1 MFTKLKKKVEEDSG
15 ELPKVLTATGSA
27 SNVAALSSSLSGS
40 ANNMSVVG
48 KNSVISNTIPSHS
61 SKESAS
67 ESSLSNDASL
77 PITYNQFASS
87 VNVLSKNHKSS
98 RISTS
103 ELASPTGSTS
113 SQGTACTEDDM
124 LTPEKNLGAIR
135 KKTEPVKLLES
146 KVKELQEQLE
156 QQKEEL
162 KANQT
167 VAMEKLK
174 QAISQKDA
182 DWSIKVQA
190 LEKERLRLEDKLRES
205 QVKLQKFIEKQEDK
219 EELQNFQNQ
228 EMAKIKHLL
237 LISQQQVRSLEDKLK
252 EQNEEVNRAHQ
263 KVRDMEDR
271 ANQLQVQIEQGNKEL
286 AKVRKMEHDKAE
298 LELEVDRLKQEALQ
312 SANRMGHLELT
323 LSDLTD
329 EHDALIHT
337 HQLYKSK
344 TSSILEEKD
353 SYIVHLEERIT
364 LLEKRLEDSSLPN
377 DEKTQSLL
385 TERNHLEK
393 KLEESR
399 QHLNEVKFT
408 WSEKINSLE
417 TQIFHLNKK
426 MGEDS
431 EECTKL
437 EKQVCEFQQKLKETE
452 EEVWSLEE
460 KVQQKDQTL
469 ARLKLQNEEEV
480 KKLILDSQIKQQE
493 LNSQILQLES
503 NFSKMVEEREKEN
516 DEAHRRINELVA
528 VQTEYVEKEIEVER
542 QMTSLEDE
550 NTKLKG
556 ELGKK
561 EKECAILCHNIQSS
575 REEYNKMTATV
586 QELEE
591 KITSHLH
598 SLEDIQKVL
607 KEREVELH
615 NTAQEKDDLMMK
627 SAEYSNQLELLRQEL
642 EEEKILREKEREEG
656 DKTIVE
662 LQVTREKI
670 TELEKQVTEN
680 VENSTRVSELKS
692 VVEDLKVQL
701 TEKTKTIKLQQQR
714 ITDMK
719 KTLQKELRVQRNI
732 DGFQTTDTTEIGS
745 SSHINVR
752 GFQDCSH
759 QQNHLDLNNDDDVNF
774 KYLKHV
780 VFKFMTC
787 REYEFRL
794 NISLGLSQCYC
805 ILTQKKKDL

>member
-1 MFTKLKKKVEEDSG
+1 MFAKLKKKLEEENPG

-27 SNVAALSSSLSGS
+27 SNIAALSSSLSGS

-48 KNSVISNTIPSHS
+48 KSSISSSNTTPSCS
-61 SKESAS
+61 QKESGRWHV
-67 ESSLSNDASL
+67 D
-77 PITYNQFASS
+77 
-87 VNVLSKNHKSS
+87 S
-98 RISTS
+98 R
-103 ELASPTGSTS
+103 EEFGSY
-113 SQGTACTEDDM
+113 QE
-124 LTPEKNLGAIR
+124 
-135 KKTEPVKLLES
+135 KTEPVKLLES

-156 QQKEEL
+156 EKKEEL
-162 KANQT
+162 KANQA

-174 QAISQKDA
+174 QALSQKDA
-182 DWSIKVQA
+182 DWIIKVQA
-190 LEKERLRLEDKLRES
+190 LEKERLRLEDKLQES

-219 EELQNFQNQ
+219 DELQNFQNQ
-228 EMAKIKHLL
+228 EMSKIKHLL

-252 EQNEEVNRAHQ
+252 EQNEEVSQAHK
-263 KVRDMEDR
+263 KVKDMEDI
-271 ANQLQVQIEQGNKEL
+271 ANQLQVQVERGDKEL
-286 AKVRKMEHDKAE
+286 SKVRKMEHDKAE

-353 SYIVHLEERIT
+353 SYIVHLEERVTI
-364 LLEKRLEDSSLPN
+364 LEKRLEDSSLPN
-377 DEKTQSLL
+377 DEKVQSLL
-385 TERNHLEK
+385 SERERLEK

-399 QHLNEVKFT
+399 QHLSEVKST

-437 EKQVCEFQQKLKETE
+437 EKQVCEFQQKLKEKE
-452 EEVWSLEE
+452 EEVWSLDE
-460 KVQQKDQTL
+460 KVQEKDQTL
-469 ARLKLQNEEEV
+469 ARLRIQNEEEV
-480 KKLILDSQIKQQE
+480 KKIILESQIKQQE
-493 LNSQILQLES
+493 LNSLISQLES
-503 NFSKMVEEREKEN
+503 DLSKTMEEREKEN

-528 VQTEYVEKEIEVER
+528 AQTEYVEKEIEVER
-542 QMTSLEDE
+542 QMTFLEDE

-561 EKECAILCHNIQSS
+561 EKECITLCQNVQSH
-575 REEYNKMTATV
+575 REEYNTMTATV

-591 KITSHLH
+591 KITSHLS
-598 SLEDIQKVL
+598 SLEDLQQVL
-607 KEREVELH
+607 KEREVELRS
-615 NTAQEKDDLMMK
+615 TTQEKDNLMMR
-627 SAEYSNQLELLRQEL
+627 STEYSNQLELLRQEL
-642 EEEKILREKEREEG
+642 GEEKMLREKAKEEG
-656 DKTIVE
+656 DKTIGELRVE
-662 LQVTREKI
+662 LQATKEKI

-692 VVEDLKVQL
+692 VVEDLEVQL
-701 TEKTKTIKLQQQR
+701 IEKNKLQQQR
-714 ITDMK
+714 LTDMK

-732 DGFQTTDTTEIGS
+732 DGFQTSDTMEIGSSS

-752 GFQDCSH
+752 GFQDCGH

-787 REYEFRL
+787 REYEAQHLIRAVSVLLHFNPEEERL
-794 NISLGLSQCYC
+794 IKETLNWKMSWFGTKPELPKGRLKTSYARGLYLCRMF
-805 ILTQKKKDL
+805 TQGQAW

>member
-40 ANNMSVVG
+40 ANNMSAIG
-48 KNSVISNTIPSHS
+48 KNSVTPSNNIPSHS

-67 ESSLSNDASL
+67 ESSLSNNASL
-77 PITYNQFASS
+77 PLTCNQLASS
-87 VNVLSKNHKSS
+87 VNVLSKNRKSS

-113 SQGTACTEDDM
+113 SQGTACTEDGM

-190 LEKERLRLEDKLRES
+190 LEKERLRLEDKLQES

-252 EQNEEVNRAHQ
+252 EQNEEVNQAHQ

-271 ANQLQVQIEQGNKEL
+271 ANQLQVQMERGNKEL

-312 SANRMGHLELT
+312 
-323 LSDLTD
+323 
-329 EHDALIHT
+329 
-337 HQLYKSK
+337 

-377 DEKTQSLL
+377 DEKIQSLL

-399 QHLNEVKFT
+399 QHLNEVKST

-431 EECTKL
+431 EECTNL

-493 LNSQILQLES
+493 LNSQISQLES

-642 EEEKILREKEREEG
+642 EEEKILREKEKEEG
-656 DKTIVE
+656 DKTVVE
-662 LQVTREKI
+662 LQATKEKI

-701 TEKTKTIKLQQQR
+701 TEKNKTIKLQQQR

-719 KTLQKELRVQRNI
+719 KTLQKELRVQRNV
-732 DGFQTTDTTEIGS
+732 DGFQTTDSTDIGS

-752 GFQDCSH
+752 GFHDCSH

-787 REYEFRL
+787 REYEAQHLIRAVSVLLHFNPEEERL
-794 NISLGLSQCYC
+794 IKETLNWKMSWFGTKPELPKGRLKTRVSVPS
-805 ILTQKKKDL
+805 

>member
-312 SANRMGHLELT
+312 
-323 LSDLTD
+323 
-329 EHDALIHT
+329 
-337 HQLYKSK
+337 

-787 REYEFRL
+787 REYEAQHLIRAVSVLLHFNPEEERL
-794 NISLGLSQCYC
+794 IKETLNWKMSWFGTKPELPKGCLKTRVSVPS
-805 ILTQKKKDL
+805 